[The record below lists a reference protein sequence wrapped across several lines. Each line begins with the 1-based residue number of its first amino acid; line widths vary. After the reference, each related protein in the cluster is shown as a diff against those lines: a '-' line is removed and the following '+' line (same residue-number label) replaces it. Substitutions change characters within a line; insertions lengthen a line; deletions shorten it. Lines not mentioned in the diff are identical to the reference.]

1 VCKGEEERYIYVINS
16 LILFLYIGTG
26 LPVEKEEDSGG
37 HFMAYFITFTIVC
50 GIKHQHSNQIIRLT
64 TISIIK
70 YLPSVYCDI

>member
-1 VCKGEEERYIYVINS
+1 MCKGEEERYIYVINS

-50 GIKHQHSNQIIRLT
+50 IAGYIIYHNKQKVNIL
-64 TISIIK
+64 
-70 YLPSVYCDI
+70 